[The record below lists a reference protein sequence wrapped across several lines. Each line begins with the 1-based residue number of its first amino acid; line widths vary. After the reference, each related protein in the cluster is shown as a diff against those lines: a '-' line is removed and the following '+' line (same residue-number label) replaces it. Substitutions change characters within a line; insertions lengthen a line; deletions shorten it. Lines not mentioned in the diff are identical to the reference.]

1 MSYDPNSND
10 SMLSRIMARLDS
22 QDETLKQILAEV
34 KRTNGRVTRLE
45 TAGEVSKGQMAVIS
59 VVVTSALGGAGWLAS
74 HLFGK

>member
-10 SMLSRIMARLDS
+10 AMFSRLMNRLDS

-45 TAGEVSKGQMAVIS
+45 TDKAVGKGQMAVIS
-59 VVVTSALGGAGWLAS
+59 VVVTGTLGAASWLAS